1 VLVDLIPSPSVLGFI
16 KYTYGDNN
24 TTANH
29 YHKFNSNVYTP
40 YVLINSYKMSS
51 STQDDDK
58 SKEQKKA
65 EQELGI
71 VEGKEEKEPN
81 PDTTGPE
88 ENLREKAVKMAD
100 KSQESKEPA

>member
-1 VLVDLIPSPSVLGFI
+1 MFI
-16 KYTYGDNN
+16 LLM
-24 TTANH
+24 
-29 YHKFNSNVYTP
+29 F
-40 YVLINSYKMSS
+40 YVLINSYKLSS
-51 STQDDDK
+51 STQDDNK

-81 PDTTGPE
+81 PATTGPE